1 MFPPKTGI
9 KARLSTE
16 TTSISDSTGGPSL
29 CHKAERD
36 KRQKFAKEEVKKKN
50 DLYLHM
56 TKLFT
61 HKKILSNLETSVR
74 IISEFNRV
82 S

>member
-36 KRQKFAKEEVKKKN
+36 KRQKFAKEEVKKK
-50 DLYLHM
+50 
-56 TKLFT
+56 KRSLFAYD
-61 HKKILSNLETSVR
+61 KIVHTQKNPKQSRNKC
-74 IISEFNRV
+74 
-82 S
+82 